1 MMSYVLQLL
10 EKNVKLYHGLKKQLA
25 LRGLSDGF
33 VREVGQRFTTV
44 REAALRE
51 GKRSYLVNE
60 VQMVIRYR

>member
-1 MMSYVLQLL
+1 MA
-10 EKNVKLYHGLKKQLA
+10 EKQLA

-51 GKRSYLVNE
+51 GKRKLLGERSADGDK
-60 VQMVIRYR
+60 YR